1 MKKQSQNNLTSNLT
15 HGSIARRYKFVIMGT
30 LALLI
35 IENVIT
41 VAVPYLMGM
50 AIDGL
55 IAKSNDE
62 LYLFFVVVMGGLI
75 VGITRRLYDTRVYG
89 RIYKESAS
97 ELIEKEIGKNADVS
111 KMTARATFVSD
122 FTNFFEQDMPAAFMA
137 VFMLFGSVIML
148 AIISPMLSLG
158 TLGVALVIGLIFFLS
173 RKKIQRLNAGLND
186 EMEHQVNVLEAR
198 DAAKAT
204 RHFSALVRW
213 RIRLSDLEAR
223 NFGLGFFFAFLLL
236 SIAIY
241 ILVAVEGK
249 SAGQAFAGLTYILQ
263 FTEAVIIL
271 PFTYQS
277 FLRTEEISK
286 RLADD

>member
-1 MKKQSQNNLTSNLT
+1 
-15 HGSIARRYKFVIMGT
+15 
-30 LALLI
+30 
-35 IENVIT
+35 
-41 VAVPYLMGM
+41 
-50 AIDGL
+50 
-55 IAKSNDE
+55 
-62 LYLFFVVVMGGLI
+62 
-75 VGITRRLYDTRVYG
+75 
-89 RIYKESAS
+89 
-97 ELIEKEIGKNADVS
+97 
-111 KMTARATFVSD
+111 
-122 FTNFFEQDMPAAFMA
+122 
-137 VFMLFGSVIML
+137 ML
-148 AIISPMLSLG
+148 AIISPILSLG
-158 TLGVALVIGLIFFLS
+158 TIGVALVIGLIFFFS
-173 RKKIQRLNAGLND
+173 RKKIKRLNAGLND
-186 EMEHQVNVLEAR
+186 EMEHQVNILEKR
-198 DAAKAT
+198 DAAQAA

-263 FTEAVIIL
+263 FTESVIIL